1 MSLFCFLHYSRKNK
15 VPREE
20 LHTFH
25 FKVKKKEKYEKKPK
39 VEVDLNDLP
48 KLENYF
54 NNLDENNRLQHEKE
68 RCDTTTNI
76 QGCHKFSTADA
87 AANNTQETE
96 P

>member
-1 MSLFCFLHYSRKNK
+1 MLFSTASNLVFLHLLISRKNK

-25 FKVKKKEKYEKKPK
+25 FKVKKKEKLEKKLAK
-39 VEVDLNDLP
+39 VEGVDIGDLP

-68 RCDTTTNI
+68 RCEKK
-76 QGCHKFSTADA
+76 QKL
-87 AANNTQETE
+87 
-96 P
+96 